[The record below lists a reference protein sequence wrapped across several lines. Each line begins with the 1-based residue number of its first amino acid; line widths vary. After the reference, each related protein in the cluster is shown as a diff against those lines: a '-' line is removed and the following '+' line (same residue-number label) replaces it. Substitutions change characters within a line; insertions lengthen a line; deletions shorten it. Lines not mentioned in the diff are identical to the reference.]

1 MSGGMED
8 LARMLGRLREETPES
23 ERTIRP
29 SEPPAQVPAFRPA
42 PAGDAARHG
51 SPYAPGPGITSRG
64 RRPLSEPAPEPP
76 AAHHG
81 SLIWAENK
89 ETLIFGLLISVLA
102 SALGVIGGY
111 PYLVLFGSVA
121 FMLFAIA
128 SFLMLVGYYFN
139 SRRRGATDFSATDK
153 IERLRRKIEALEM
166 RSPGGQ
172 SFSSA
177 PAQDGARDKELE
189 RKIEELRAIVR
200 TLSKAVENPGRR

>member
-1 MSGGMED
+1 MGGGMED
-8 LARMLGRLREETPES
+8 LARMLGRLREETPEA
-23 ERTIRP
+23 ERRNRAP
-29 SEPPAQVPAFRPA
+29 EPPVSQAPAFRP
-42 PAGDAARHG
+42 
-51 SPYAPGPGITSRG
+51 APGPGITSRG
-64 RRPLSEPAPEPP
+64 RRPLPEPAAEQP

-139 SRRRGATDFSATDK
+139 SRRRGALEFGVTEK

-166 RSPGGQ
+166 RSPSGQ
-172 SFSSA
+172 SFSVA
-177 PAQDGARDKELE
+177 PAQDGAREKELE
-189 RKIEELRAIVR
+189 RKVEELRAIVR

>member
-1 MSGGMED
+1 MGGGMED
-8 LARMLGRLREETPES
+8 LARMLGRLREETPEP
-23 ERTIRP
+23 ERKVRP
-29 SEPPAQVPAFRPA
+29 AEPASPAPVFRP
-42 PAGDAARHG
+42 
-51 SPYAPGPGITSRG
+51 APGPGITSRG
-64 RRPLSEPAPEPP
+64 RRPLPELAAEQP

-102 SALGVIGGY
+102 SALGVIGSY

-139 SRRRGATDFSATDK
+139 SRRRGAAESGSNEK

-166 RSPGGQ
+166 RPSSGPSSSPASMDQ
-172 SFSSA
+172 
-177 PAQDGARDKELE
+177 AREKDLE

>member
-8 LARMLGRLREETPES
+8 LARMLGRLREETPEV
-23 ERTIRP
+23 ERKTRP
-29 SEPPAQVPAFRPA
+29 AAAPVPAPSFRP
-42 PAGDAARHG
+42 
-51 SPYAPGPGITSRG
+51 APGPGITSRG
-64 RRPLSEPAPEPP
+64 RRPLAEPP
-76 AAHHG
+76 ADQPAPHHG
-81 SLIWAENK
+81 SLIWSENK

-111 PYLVLFGSVA
+111 PYLVLFGSVS

-139 SRRRGATDFSATDK
+139 SRRRGATEFGVNEK

-166 RSPGGQ
+166 RPPGGA
-172 SFSSA
+172 SFSGA
-177 PAQDGARDKELE
+177 PVPEGAREKELD

>member
-8 LARMLGRLREETPES
+8 LARMLGRLRDETPEV
-23 ERTIRP
+23 ERKIRA
-29 SEPPAQVPAFRPA
+29 SEPPASAPAFRP
-42 PAGDAARHG
+42 
-51 SPYAPGPGITSRG
+51 APGPGITSRN
-64 RRPLSEPAPEPP
+64 RRPLPEPAGEQPA

-139 SRRRGATDFSATDK
+139 SRRRGATEFGVTEK

-172 SFSSA
+172 SFSVA
-177 PAQDGARDKELE
+177 PVQEGARDKELE

-200 TLSKAVENPGRR
+200 TLSKAVENPGRH

>member
-8 LARMLGRLREETPES
+8 LARMLGRLREETPEV
-23 ERTIRP
+23 ERKVRP
-29 SEPPAQVPAFRPA
+29 PEP
-42 PAGDAARHG
+42 PAGDAMPHG
-51 SPYAPGPGITSRG
+51 VPWTHGPGITSRN
-64 RRPLSEPAPEPP
+64 RRPLAEPAAGPAPE
-76 AAHHG
+76 HHG

-102 SALGVIGGY
+102 SALGVIGSY

-121 FMLFAIA
+121 FMLFAVA

-139 SRRRGATDFSATDK
+139 SRRRGAPEFGANEK

-172 SFSSA
+172 SFSAA
-177 PAQDGARDKELE
+177 PAQDGAREKELE
-189 RKIEELRAIVR
+189 RRIEELRTIVIS
-200 TLSKAVENPGRR
+200 LSRAVETPGRR

>member
-8 LARMLGRLREETPES
+8 LARMLGRLREETPAA
-23 ERTIRP
+23 ERRP
-29 SEPPAQVPAFRPA
+29 LPAETPSPA
-42 PAGDAARHG
+42 PEF
-51 SPYAPGPGITSRG
+51 SPAPGPGVASRA
-64 RRPLSEPAPEPP
+64 RRSLQEPAAEPAP
-76 AAHHG
+76 AHHG

-89 ETLIFGLLISVLA
+89 ETLLFGLLISVLA

-139 SRRRGATDFSATDK
+139 SRRRGALEFGVNEKLD
-153 IERLRRKIEALEM
+153 RLRRKIETLEM
-166 RSPGGQ
+166 RSPGTQAFTGG
-172 SFSSA
+172 
-177 PAQDGARDKELE
+177 PGYDGARDKELE